1 MGGKLKPLIDESM
14 KAMFLREQYPWRGR
28 HILRHNGLAAQRT
41 TSSFEIILPTD
52 ASYGVSCKLNNLIE
66 NLHELF
72 WRENFLWRIS
82 TKLVFEWTS
91 CSMHKQIGSGMWFWL
106 KQSVVSLNYI
116 MESVNNFVHL
126 FSTNLRIIEQIDQNG
141 FVENCLHIL
150 FWRKNLLWRIST
162 TLVFE
167 LTSSSIHTQRVEKC
181 GFDSN
186 NQLYLSTTW
195 WKEMHN
201 FVHFVFN
208 KLEQNWTNRL
218 KRVCWGLFRDSTRE
232 NCIVYRPR
240 SMRLK
245 LNKTCSLENP
255 HFSQQNFLW
264 VIYHAKAGYKI
275 RSNWARSTEQAIM
288 F

>member
-1 MGGKLKPLIDESM
+1 MTMFQPSIMRWSVETPKDQNVGICSIIIMGILFPYLGDVDMGGKLKPLIDESM

-28 HILRHNGLAAQRT
+28 HILRHNWLAAQRT

-52 ASYGVSCKLNNLIE
+52 ASYDVSCKLNNLIE

-150 FWRKNLLWRIST
+150 FWRKN
-162 TLVFE
+162 
-167 LTSSSIHTQRVEKC
+167 
-181 GFDSN
+181 
-186 NQLYLSTTW
+186 
-195 WKEMHN
+195 
-201 FVHFVFN
+201 
-208 KLEQNWTNRL
+208 
-218 KRVCWGLFRDSTRE
+218 
-232 NCIVYRPR
+232 
-240 SMRLK
+240 
-245 LNKTCSLENP
+245 
-255 HFSQQNFLW
+255 
-264 VIYHAKAGYKI
+264 
-275 RSNWARSTEQAIM
+275 
-288 F
+288 